1 MVDKE
6 LNFLVK
12 NEKYGYLIESR
23 TESNFVNRLV
33 YNNGENL
40 KYGDP
45 AEIFPVS
52 VSSENFNDFMNA
64 AIDETHFGREH
75 YGFFFGYYPATQDN
89 IEIKETEVYINY
101 AGVSNIILKKD
112 FFESSILAC
121 QAQIRRIELNVS
133 SPHELSILQDT
144 VAKLQDKLKKYQV

>member
-12 NEKYGYLIESR
+12 DEKYAFLIEL
-23 TESNFVNRLV
+23 ENNNQIYRLV
-33 YNNGENL
+33 YSNGQPL

-45 AEIFPVS
+45 GEIFTAFGS
-52 VSSENFNDFMNA
+52 IAEFYEFMQT

-112 FFESSILAC
+112 FYELCILVC
-121 QAQIRRIELNVS
+121 QAQIKRIEMNFGAVLDLNY
-133 SPHELSILQDT
+133 LQDT
-144 VAKLQDKLKKYQV
+144 IAKLQDKLKKYQE